1 MKAKNGKA
9 RRNSFLKF
17 FLLFIL
23 TTGMIVLALFF
34 DFNAI
39 PLKENEVLRTQAI
52 KIEKEIQFQAE
63 FSEDIKL
70 VRDMIDSLDIPGQNR
85 AFLNNIL
92 GSQIVKLQEKVP
104 VKDST
109 YRYDMYNNIIWSFAE
124 IQKLK
129 EELNSYS
136 DVEERISKY
145 KEALD
150 KCRSELQEEKRTVDA
165 LRRSNQ

>member
-1 MKAKNGKA
+1 MKAKNRKA

-23 TTGMIVLALFF
+23 TTSIVVVALFF
-34 DFNAI
+34 DFNVMPI
-39 PLKENEVLRTQAI
+39 KENKVLRQQAVE
-52 KIEKEIQFQAE
+52 IEKEMKLQEDFSKDIQLL
-63 FSEDIKL
+63 KGM
-70 VRDMIDSLDIPGQNR
+70 VDSLDIPGQNR
-85 AFLNNIL
+85 AFLNSML
-92 GSQIVKLQEKVP
+92 SSQIVKLQEKVP

-136 DVEERISKY
+136 DVEERITEY
-145 KEALD
+145 REELA
-150 KCRSELQEEKRTVDA
+150 KCRDELKEEKRTVDA
-165 LRRSNQ
+165 LRRNN

>member
-1 MKAKNGKA
+1 MKAKNRKA

-23 TTGMIVLALFF
+23 TTSIVVVALFF
-34 DFNAI
+34 DFNVMPI
-39 PLKENEVLRTQAI
+39 KENKVLRQQAVE
-52 KIEKEIQFQAE
+52 IEKEMQLQEDFSKDIQLL
-63 FSEDIKL
+63 KGM
-70 VRDMIDSLDIPGQNR
+70 VDSLDIPGQNR
-85 AFLNNIL
+85 AFLNSML
-92 GSQIVKLQEKVP
+92 SSQIVKLQEKVP

-136 DVEERISKY
+136 DVEERITEY
-145 KEALD
+145 REELA
-150 KCRSELQEEKRTVDA
+150 KCRDELKEEKRTVDA
-165 LRRSNQ
+165 LRRNN